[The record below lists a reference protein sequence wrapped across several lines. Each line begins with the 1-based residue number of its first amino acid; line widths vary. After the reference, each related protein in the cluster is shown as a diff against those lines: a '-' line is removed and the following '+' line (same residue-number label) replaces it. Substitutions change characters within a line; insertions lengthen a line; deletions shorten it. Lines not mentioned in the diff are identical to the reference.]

1 MPIKLSAPIF
11 KTFELTEV
19 DKRYANEG
27 EPTRVII
34 KQATQAQH
42 EQRQQ
47 LFATLERRYNDY
59 EPDETTLVQTAN
71 IEELKR
77 LETYL
82 TLCESN
88 IMNADGEA
96 MFPSKK
102 DKEGIPY
109 LSMTRSQFD
118 KSWGLLPPDI
128 ADEIHDKV
136 TELNVMWGAKGG

>member
-11 KTFELTEV
+11 KTFELTDM
-19 DKRYANEG
+19 DKKYGSDG

-47 LFATLERRYNDY
+47 VFATLERRYNDLS
-59 EPDETTLVQTAN
+59 PDETTLVQTAN

-77 LETYL
+77 LESYL
-82 TLCESN
+82 TICECN
-88 IMNADGEA
+88 MLNAEGEA
-96 MFPSKK
+96 VFPSKK

-109 LSMTRSQFD
+109 LAMNRLQFD
-118 KSWGLLPPDI
+118 KAWGLLPPDI
-128 ADEIHDKV
+128 ANELHDKV
-136 TELNVMWGAKGG
+136 LELNIMWGARGG